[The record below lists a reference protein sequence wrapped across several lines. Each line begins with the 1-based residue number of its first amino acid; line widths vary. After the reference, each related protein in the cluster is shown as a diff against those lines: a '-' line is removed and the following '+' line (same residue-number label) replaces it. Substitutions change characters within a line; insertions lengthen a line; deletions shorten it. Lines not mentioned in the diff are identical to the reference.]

1 MFEADAVLALVAR
14 CREEGYAGN
23 DGELELGVRSMA
35 VPVLDRSGA
44 TVAGMS
50 IAVRAER
57 MAFVEFRDAFL
68 PALRRA
74 SATLTG
80 RLYPE

>member
-1 MFEADAVLALVAR
+1 MLDLVAR

-35 VPVLDRSGA
+35 VPVYDRTGT
-44 TVAGMS
+44 TVAAMS

-57 MAFVEFRDAFL
+57 MAFIEFRDAFL
-68 PALRRA
+68 PSLRKARNTLA
-74 SATLTG
+74 S
-80 RLYPE
+80 RLFPE